1 MIPRHLL
8 DEARHAGQ
16 RPGRIGFQAKRER
29 EVKHNLRVGRAQD
42 VPEELRGDRHQQVAS
57 QLLDLEDLA
66 VVDEQPVPVAEGV
79 AIRLLHRGQ
88 RGRAHMGE
96 EKV

>member
-1 MIPRHLL
+1 MILRYLL

-16 RPGRIGFQAKRER
+16 RSRRIGFQAKGER
-29 EVKHNLRVGRAQD
+29 EVEHNLRVGRAQN
-42 VPEELRGDRHQQVAS
+42 VPEVLRGDRHQQVSS

-66 VVDEQPVPVAEGV
+66 VVDEESVPVAEGV
-79 AIRLLHRGQ
+79 AIRLLHGGQ